1 MVLQE
6 VAWQEGLDFEM
17 GSELLRVVGVARFAL
32 AADRLKVLLFLV
44 ALVQL
49 VVLVCSETVSS

>member
-17 GSELLRVVGVARFAL
+17 GSELLGVVGVARFAL

-44 ALVQL
+44 ALMQL
-49 VVLVCSETVSS
+49 VVLVCSGTVSS